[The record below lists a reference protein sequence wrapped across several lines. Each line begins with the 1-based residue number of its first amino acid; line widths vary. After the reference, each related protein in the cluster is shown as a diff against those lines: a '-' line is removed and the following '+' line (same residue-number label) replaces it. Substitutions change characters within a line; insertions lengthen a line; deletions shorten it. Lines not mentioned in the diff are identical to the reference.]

1 MDNEERQNTQNAP
14 LRYTP
19 REGRLPDG
27 SGMFYGYMCKKQA
40 EQNGSMPMFQGKIER
55 ELIEEMANDAR
66 KNEKE
71 RIKFIR
77 RMQIAGNDQY
87 LRDMGYDVPPL
98 QDITWWDRFKT
109 FLGL

>member
-1 MDNEERQNTQNAP
+1 MDNQKTQNAP
-14 LRYTP
+14 DTPLQYTP
-19 REGRLPDG
+19 RKGGLPDG
-27 SGMFYGYMCKKQA
+27 SGMFYGYMCKKRA
-40 EQNGSMPMFQGKIER
+40 EQNGTLPVFQSPIER
-55 ELIEEMANDAR
+55 ELLEEMANDAR

-71 RIKFIR
+71 RQKFIR

-98 QDITWWDRFKT
+98 QNITWWDRFKT